1 MVAVRNRV
9 PGALLAWAVLV
20 AGVVLIG
27 AAALRPG
34 AAPATVAIVDVFRLI
49 DGLQEAKDLKAQLDE
64 RFKAVQK
71 QFDQTRI
78 KLEAMEA
85 DYIAMKADD
94 PLRRDKFF
102 ELRKAREFAK
112 AEAES
117 VEAVF
122 NLEGGDAMSS
132 LYDRVLDAVRRLAAR
147 DGYDLVLL
155 DDRSRK
161 LPEQGNDSQMRA
173 GIYGRKIL
181 YAAEPLDITPTVI
194 AMMNTDYAAR
204 Q

>member
-1 MVAVRNRV
+1 MGAVRNRV
-9 PGALLAWAVLV
+9 SGTLLAWAVLV
-20 AGVVLIG
+20 AGVLLIG
-27 AAALRPG
+27 AAALHEG
-34 AAPATVAIVDVFRLI
+34 ATPATVAIVDVFRLI
-49 DGLQEAKDLKAQLDE
+49 DGLQEARDLKAQLDE

-71 QFDQTRI
+71 QFDQTTI
-78 KLEAMEA
+78 KLKAMEA

-94 PLRRDKFF
+94 PMRRDKFF
-102 ELRKAREFAK
+102 ELRKARQFAK

-117 VEAVF
+117 VEEIF

-132 LYDRVLDAVRRLAAR
+132 LYDRVVEAVQRLAAR

-161 LPEQGNDSQMRA
+161 LPEQGNDLQMRA
-173 GIYGRKIL
+173 GIYGRKVL
-181 YAAEPLDITPTVI
+181 YAAEPLDITPTVL

-204 Q
+204 K